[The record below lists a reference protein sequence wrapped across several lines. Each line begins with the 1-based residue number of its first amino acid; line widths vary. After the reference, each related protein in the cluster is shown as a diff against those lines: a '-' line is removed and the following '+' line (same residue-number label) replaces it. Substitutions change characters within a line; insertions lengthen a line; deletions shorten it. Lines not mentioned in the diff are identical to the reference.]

1 MKFLT
6 ILVYLTSFYI
16 YSAEECVYEYDS
28 KNTTLE
34 WKAFKFTERAGV
46 AGTFNLINV
55 ESKKS
60 SSLQKWA
67 ESVKF
72 TIPISSVNTKNPDR
86 DSKIQKFFFGSL
98 KNSSKLTG
106 SFQSVQIKENKGTAD
121 LLLKLN
127 DTEKK
132 VPVNFTIKE
141 DTIQLNTMID
151 VNNWSAQK
159 GIQALN
165 KECNA
170 LHIGKD
176 GVSKLWSEV
185 EISILSKISKTCK
198 K

>member
-1 MKFLT
+1 MKIFI
-6 ILVYLTSFYI
+6 ILAYLTSFYI

-46 AGTFNLINV
+46 TGTFNTIQID
-55 ESKKS
+55 SKKANS
-60 SSLQKWA
+60 IQKWA
-67 ESVKF
+67 ETIKF
-72 TIPISSVNTKNPDR
+72 LIPISSVNTKNPDR

-98 KNSSKLTG
+98 KNTTNLTG
-106 SFQSVQIKENKGTAD
+106 YFKNVQIKEDKGTAN

-127 DTEKK
+127 DIEKT
-132 VPVNFTIKE
+132 VPVKFTIKE
-141 DTIQLNTMID
+141 NTIQLNTMID
-151 VNNWSAQK
+151 VKNWSAQK
-159 GIQALN
+159 GIEALN